1 MATNEEIEKLLL
13 DESIAADNFR
23 RIQDIDDRTIYKPD
37 TDSGWTEPES
47 AASTENPPKYP
58 YNNIT
63 QTKSGHVFEMDD
75 TPLRERIR
83 IHHRLGTFIE
93 MHPNGDEVHRIQGD
107 GYEIIARD
115 KNVLI
120 SGVCNI
126 TIEGDSILHVKGNR
140 KELIDGDYS
149 VVVKGDYTVTAQET
163 ASITSKDTVSLMGD
177 TISLRTP
184 DIVVTG
190 NMVIDGA
197 LDAYTVSCATLTAR
211 AGVSCGPGDPGNPL
225 KGQIPVLPTGIFSST
240 TITALLAV
248 AAPVGTFSLMNA
260 ILMKDEVNTGFHNAH
275 IHMGFKGPTGPPI
288 PKMI

>member
-1 MATNEEIEKLLL
+1 MQQLLL
-13 DESIAADNFR
+13 LIKVVS
-23 RIQDIDDRTIYKPD
+23 K
-37 TDSGWTEPES
+37 
-47 AASTENPPKYP
+47 
-58 YNNIT
+58 
-63 QTKSGHVFEMDD
+63 
-75 TPLRERIR
+75 L
-83 IHHRLGTFIE
+83 
-93 MHPNGDEVHRIQGD
+93 
-107 GYEIIARD
+107 
-115 KNVLI
+115 LI

-177 TISLRTP
+177 MISFRTP
-184 DIVVTG
+184 DVVVTG

-211 AGVSCGPGDPGNPL
+211 AGVTCGPGDPGNPL

-248 AAPVGTFSLMNA
+248 AAPVGTFGLMDA
-260 ILMKDEVNTGFHNAH
+260 ILMTDLINTSIFDAH
-275 IHMGFKGPTGPPI
+275 IHIGFKLSLI
-288 PKMI
+288 HI